1 MLAGVILLAALAGT
15 LRARAAA
22 TAAILGRLAEQH
34 RLALAETSVVALVR
48 SGGVPAAG
56 TPIAFEQDGYVFEV
70 RVTDVEGLVDLYL
83 AREPVL
89 QVLPVDGRLGTGRR
103 VMLARLSPGDRYLS
117 EIQTMA
123 AMGLDA
129 ADRARLAPL
138 VTQRAR
144 TGEINPKLA
153 PPEIRSEALL
163 LSEQDVAGGDLA
175 EVTVRLLP

>member
-22 TAAILGRLAEQH
+22 TSAVLGRLAEHH
-34 RLALAETSVVALVR
+34 RLALAEVSAVSRVR
-48 SGGVPAAG
+48 SGGIPANGVPV
-56 TPIAFEQDGYVFEV
+56 TFEQGGYVFEV
-70 RVTDVEGLVDLYL
+70 RATDVEGLVDLYL
-83 AREPVL
+83 APEQVL
-89 QVLPVDGRLGTGRR
+89 RLLPVDEAVVSRR
-103 VMLARLSPGDRYLS
+103 NAMLSQLSPGDRYLS
-117 EIQTMA
+117 EVQTMA

-144 TGEINPKLA
+144 TGEINPRLA
-153 PPEIRSEALL
+153 PPEIRREALL
-163 LSEQDVAGGDLA
+163 LSEQDIAGGDLA